1 MRVLVVTAAILAA
14 ACARTT
20 DTADAPGGTPAPRVD
35 AAPASGEDVVRR
47 MHAEYAGKW
56 YRTLTFVQR
65 TVRAGRPDETWYE
78 AGMIPGK
85 LRIDIAPIDSGNTF
99 MYVGDSVYVFR
110 GGKRVQAAKDRNLL
124 MTLGFD
130 VYGQSPD
137 TSLAQLRAQNIDL
150 SKVHETTW
158 QGRPVW
164 VVGAA
169 AGDSTSNQFWVD
181 RDRLLFV
188 RLIEQRPSQQG
199 PVRLDIEFNKYQR
212 LGGGWIAP
220 EVVMRR
226 NGQPFMQE
234 IYSDMRADVPLDANL
249 YSTTEYHRPGWVK

>member
-1 MRVLVVTAAILAA
+1 VRILALTAAILAA
-14 ACARTT
+14 ACARNTDAGGETT
-20 DTADAPGGTPAPRVD
+20 STRAV
-35 AAPASGEDVVRR
+35 AAPVSGEDVVRR

-137 TSLAQLRAQNIDL
+137 TTLTQLRAQNIDL

-158 QGRPVW
+158 QGRPAW

-199 PVRLDIEFNKYQR
+199 PVRLDIEFNKYER

-249 YSTTEYHRPGWVK
+249 YNTTEYHRPGGVK

>member
-1 MRVLVVTAAILAA
+1 MRAIACVTALFLAA
-14 ACARTT
+14 CSRSADSPAVRPVAR
-20 DTADAPGGTPAPRVD
+20 PAAV
-35 AAPASGEDVVRR
+35 PATGEELVRR

-65 TVRAGRPDETWYE
+65 TERTGRPDETWYE
-78 AGMIPGK
+78 AGMIPGH
-85 LRIDIAPIDSGNTF
+85 LRIDVAPIDSGNAF
-99 MYVGDSVYVFR
+99 MYVGDSIYAFR
-110 GGKRVQAAKDRNLL
+110 GGKRVHAAKDRNLL

-137 TSLAQLRAQNIDL
+137 VTIAQLREQGMDL

-158 QGRPVW
+158 QGRPAL

-169 AGDSTSNQFWVD
+169 AGDTTSNQFWVD
-181 RDRLLFV
+181 RERLLFV
-188 RLIEQRPSQQG
+188 RLIEQRPTQQG
-199 PVRLDIEFNKYQR
+199 PARLDIEFNNYQR

-220 EVVMRR
+220 EVVMRM
-226 NGQPFMQE
+226 NGKPFMRE
-234 IYSDMRADVPLDANL
+234 VYSDMRADTPLDSTL